1 MRCTAIASMPEMKK
15 HQPKFTD
22 RLYSKMQ
29 QMLRLDRAYNLALE
43 LECSD
48 PEVIQQAVQ
57 QN

>member
-1 MRCTAIASMPEMKK
+1 
-15 HQPKFTD
+15 
-22 RLYSKMQ
+22 MQ
-29 QMLRLDRAYNLALE
+29 QMTRLGRAYNLALE